1 MHSTTLILSVL
12 VLWLGL
18 APAAVA
24 QDIPDPTEFFSFEIG
39 TDGEMARYP
48 KILEYLQLLADRS
61 GRIEYEERGTTTL
74 GNPYVLATI
83 SSPANLARMDRLV
96 EINHRLNDPRGL
108 SEADAMALAREGV
121 PFYFLYATIHST
133 EVGNTQTIIMIAHRL
148 ATDQSPEIAEMLD
161 NVVLLVVPSQN
172 PDGQVLVID
181 HWYETEGTAYDRT
194 YPDLYHHY
202 AGHDD
207 NRDWF
212 MFTQT
217 ETRLALDIHRELK
230 PQVTHDM
237 HQMGSTGARIFVPP
251 FQDPHDPNI
260 HPLLLE
266 GQAMIGVAMAAALI
280 AEGKGASSTTSSTT
294 CGPRRGNTC
303 STTVSRA
310 S

>member
-1 MHSTTLILSVL
+1 MHSTRLGTSVL

-24 QDIPDPTEFFSFEIG
+24 QEIPHPTDFFGFEIG

-48 KILEYLQLLADRS
+48 KILEYLQLLAERS

-83 SSPANLARMDRLV
+83 SSPENLARMDRLV

-133 EVGNTQTIIMIAHRL
+133 EVGNTQTIITIAHRL

-172 PDGQVLVID
+172 PDGQVLV
-181 HWYETEGTAYDRT
+181 
-194 YPDLYHHY
+194 
-202 AGHDD
+202 
-207 NRDWF
+207 
-212 MFTQT
+212 M
-217 ETRLALDIHRELK
+217 
-230 PQVTHDM
+230 HDM
-237 HQMGSTGARIFVPP
+237 LGLTDCSPSFVKQYANLGSLASQAARNF
-251 FQDPHDPNI
+251 
-260 HPLLLE
+260 
-266 GQAMIGVAMAAALI
+266 
-280 AEGKGASSTTSSTT
+280 AEEVTNSKFPGEAHSY
-294 CGPRRGNTC
+294 R
-303 STTVSRA
+303 
-310 S
+310 

>member
-1 MHSTTLILSVL
+1 MRSILARVAVLCAWLSV
-12 VLWLGL
+12 
-18 APAAVA
+18 ATPAAG
-24 QDIPDPTEFFSFEIG
+24 QEIPHPTEFFGFEIG

-48 KILEYLQLLADRS
+48 RILDYFQLLANQSD
-61 GRIEYEERGTTTL
+61 RIEYERRGTTTL

-108 SEADAMALAREGV
+108 SEADALALAQEGV

-133 EVGNTQTIIMIAHRL
+133 EVGNTQTLIKIAHRF
-148 ATDQSPEIAEMLD
+148 ATDASPEIAEMLD

-172 PDGQVLVID
+172 PDGQVLVIN
-181 HWYETEGTAYDRT
+181 HWYDTKGTPYSRT

-202 AGHDD
+202 TGHDD

-237 HQMGSTGARIFVPP
+237 HQMG
-251 FQDPHDPNI
+251 
-260 HPLLLE
+260 
-266 GQAMIGVAMAAALI
+266 
-280 AEGKGASSTTSSTT
+280 
-294 CGPRRGNTC
+294 
-303 STTVSRA
+303 
-310 S
+310 

>member
-1 MHSTTLILSVL
+1 MHSTRLGTSVL

-24 QDIPDPTEFFSFEIG
+24 QEIPHPTDFFGFEIG

-83 SSPANLARMDRLV
+83 SSPENLARLDRLV
-96 EINHRLNDPRGL
+96 EINHQLNDPRGL
-108 SEADAMALAREGV
+108 SEADAMALAQEGV

-133 EVGNTQTIIMIAHRL
+133 EVGNTQTIITIAHRL

-181 HWYETEGTAYDRT
+181 HWYETEGTAYNRT

-207 NRDWF
+207 NRD
-212 MFTQT
+212 
-217 ETRLALDIHRELK
+217 
-230 PQVTHDM
+230 
-237 HQMGSTGARIFVPP
+237 
-251 FQDPHDPNI
+251 
-260 HPLLLE
+260 
-266 GQAMIGVAMAAALI
+266 
-280 AEGKGASSTTSSTT
+280 
-294 CGPRRGNTC
+294 
-303 STTVSRA
+303 
-310 S
+310 